1 MFKNIL
7 FHLFGLCPPDPIP
20 DDVLKKAI
28 IDQCQK
34 HNLESTPYFLSKV
47 QQLYDMMDLC
57 DGVMLLGGSFGGKTL
72 ACKIL
77 ASGLNTVSGKSPHM
91 VVVNPKAIKI
101 DQMYGYFDN
110 DEWVDGILAK
120 NFRQFTS
127 LPSSE
132 RKWLIFD
139 GPIDSS
145 WIENMNTVLDET
157 KKLCLMSG
165 EIIRLPP
172 NTNLIFEAQDV
183 ETAAPA
189 TISRCGVLYM
199 DPHMLDWNLI
209 VKNWIKKFPSF
220 ITDHVKDYLKHLFL
234 RFCKPSLKI
243 AKKSTGVKTTD
254 HHLIQSLI
262 NIFDCY
268 LNKLIESSELKGKS
282 DNELIPVFEGIFY
295 FSCIWSIGGICHEDG
310 KKKFNSEFKKIMY
323 NENNEALNL
332 SDNVINEE
340 NFSSWEPT
348 FPLPREDQKT
358 VFDFKL
364 IVGTKPEW
372 QKWDVEV
379 SNISLPRDIYACQL
393 NISTCET
400 VKYNHLMNM
409 LVENSKPFLLIGS
422 SGTGKS
428 SYVKNM
434 LHNKLDPDKFS
445 YIELYFTSVSSPTVT
460 QSLVMSKLDKRRKG
474 VYGPALGKKFLI
486 FVDDINS
493 PQVDEVGSQPPIEL
507 LRQLLD
513 RKVWYDLKELSPIK
527 LVDMIIIGAMRLPI
541 AGVQGLPT
549 RFFRHFNTIHMDL
562 FSDETIRSIFSRIV
576 LWHLDTKGFSKEFD
590 PCINQ
595 VINATL
601 GVHKFVVSELLPTP
615 KHSHYLFSLKEFS
628 RVICGV
634 LLSVPETM
642 TDLLC
647 MKRLWVHEILRVYYD
662 RLVHTKDRDIFL
674 NCVKAE
680 TRKNLMIDFD
690 ELFGELKSTEA
701 TVTEND
707 LRKLMFC
714 DFGDSKNSEEDKF
727 YKSVTDIDHIRRVS
741 EDLLDKYNQISRK
754 PMDLVLFDFA
764 LEHLCRI
771 SRVLKQPESHMIFI
785 GLGGSGRQSLS
796 RLAAH
801 ISGFEFHQI
810 ELGKDDE
817 LYKWKSELKTVLKKT
832 SLKLEPSIL
841 FLYDSQILVNEYL
854 EDINNILLSG
864 EVPNLFS
871 LEEKLEIVENMKN
884 LEKDMD
890 KSMHTDGSLQAL
902 FSLFVKR
909 IKENM
914 HIIFAMSP
922 TSNSFRRN
930 LVRFPALMDRCTIN
944 WFHQW
949 PNDALNFVSNKFLM
963 GIDFRPGEL
972 KSCVSLCE
980 FFHNSSIKLSK
991 KMSGKVFNY
1000 VTPASY
1006 LELNLM
1012 FKKHLREHR
1021 KKVCETQKKYEISL
1035 EKLKGA
1041 ESQVSVMQTEMNAIQ
1056 PKLVVA
1062 SKDVDEVL
1070 SIVDKEQYEVTEQDK
1085 ILKSE
1090 ESIVNEKKKLADT
1103 IRSDCESELAEV
1115 TSFVEASLEMISS
1128 LSQSE
1133 LSSIRGMKGP
1143 TISLKLNT
1151 EALCCLKGIK
1161 SDKIPDPSG
1170 VVGKMIDDFW
1180 GPTKRLLADPKFLE
1194 SFYSF
1199 DKDNLNPKVM
1209 KIIREKYLSQQDMN
1223 PDKSKSSVTA
1233 ADLVSRAMFRWI
1245 QSLDMYEKVARNI
1258 APKRETLTKADTD
1271 FQESL
1276 ENLTGKKE
1284 ILRRSQEKLK
1294 IIMNDLQEKKQ
1305 RKAELEN
1312 EVELCSRK
1320 LERAEQLITGFGNE
1334 RENWSNKAQFLS
1346 AKYFQLTGDILLSV
1360 GIIAYLGPFF
1370 QEIRDEQIQLWQK
1383 KAKELN
1389 ITFSE
1394 DFSLQKILGDSIQ
1407 VQTWY
1412 MSGLLQDKVS
1422 TDNGIIMNTVE
1433 RWPMMID
1440 PQDIA
1445 NRWIKSMEKHNNLNV
1460 IKQSDKDFIRTLES
1474 CIQFGSPVLL
1484 ENIGDTLDPVLEPLL
1499 QKQTFQQGGSVCIK
1513 LGESTIE
1520 YSKSF
1525 KMYITTRYNNPHFP
1539 PEISSKIS
1547 LINFA
1552 ITTSGLIDQLLGVII
1567 ARERPEL
1574 EEERSQVIIQIND
1587 NHKNIVD
1594 IQNKILDI
1602 LFSSKGNILED
1613 ENAIKTLSSSKLL
1626 ANEISEKQSTS
1637 QSNKERIEENR
1648 NEYLDLAKYAVTLF
1662 FTSIS
1667 LSNINTMYQFS
1678 STWFINIFCTSID
1691 LADKSDE
1698 LGERLLN
1705 IKNHFLKNL
1714 YINTSRG
1721 LFEVDKVL
1729 YSFLLVANL
1738 NPDPGFKDSNMWKTF
1753 LLNGY
1758 NMKEREDHFPASST
1772 LLNEDLRCKLTTLYK
1787 TLKYD
1792 IDSVS
1797 EEMTSF
1803 FNSLWISQDPTSITS
1818 SKYDNPFESLT
1829 ITSYIRPDKTLSSI
1843 RKYVVDLLGPTFL
1856 SQEQT
1861 DIGKSYA
1868 ESTHATPIIF
1878 ILGDDVD
1885 PTNIIYKFAD
1895 SMGYGGKKL
1904 RIISMGKGL
1913 EEKAEETIKESVLT
1927 GSWVV
1932 LMNCHLIPEWMD
1944 DLEYICEGLNKES
1957 TNTDFRL
1964 WISTRPIKSFSVPTL
1979 QISVKIALEE
1989 SSNLKLNIIRYILS
2003 DNSVRKVFDNS
2014 SITYKKLV
2022 FILAIIHAAL
2032 NERRIYS
2039 QCGWNGNY
2047 IFGEQDV
2054 ELCKFHLESV
2064 YQSSTEEIS
2073 GSALSTLQYLIS
2085 ACSYGGRMEDEW
2097 DQRTLDTFIHSILQ
2111 IDILQLINDLDIS
2124 GIYHL
2129 KDLSDFKTT
2138 ESYIMNLPTETNHN
2152 ILRMGEA
2159 THYLKNVLEGE
2170 TFLHKLRLTQ
2180 REEAKIPESNKKME
2194 DKEDEFIK
2202 MRQTMSKILNLLP
2215 EEFETTENNSFSE
2228 DKILNIVLDQELQKY
2243 NDLLD
2248 TMKES
2253 LESAIMSIDGRGIMT
2268 KEIQELLEFIKNDEI
2283 PSIWMNMAY
2292 PILESMSGFLEDLRL
2307 RTAFLLNWQTHG
2319 PPKVY
2324 WLTALFE
2331 PGDFFIAILYL
2342 HSLKMGIPFHELTL
2356 ECKFDQNADE
2366 GILVKDLYLVGA
2378 HWNDEKSCITDSDRQ
2393 NIYCKMPVFRV
2404 VPVSFDDLDDNSKTV
2419 NIPMFQNSEKSGED
2433 NFVIDLNLPS
2443 EHSEEECILKGV
2455 AILCQKP
2462 LDC

>member
-1 MFKNIL
+1 
-7 FHLFGLCPPDPIP
+7 
-20 DDVLKKAI
+20 
-28 IDQCQK
+28 
-34 HNLESTPYFLSKV
+34 
-47 QQLYDMMDLC
+47 
-57 DGVMLLGGSFGGKTL
+57 
-72 ACKIL
+72 
-77 ASGLNTVSGKSPHM
+77 
-91 VVVNPKAIKI
+91 
-101 DQMYGYFDN
+101 
-110 DEWVDGILAK
+110 
-120 NFRQFTS
+120 
-127 LPSSE
+127 
-132 RKWLIFD
+132 
-139 GPIDSS
+139 
-145 WIENMNTVLDET
+145 MNTVLDET

-282 DNELIPVFEGIFY
+282 DNELIP
-295 FSCIWSIGGICHEDG
+295 
-310 KKKFNSEFKKIMY
+310 K
-323 NENNEALNL
+323 
-332 SDNVINEE
+332 
-340 NFSSWEPT
+340 T
-348 FPLPREDQKT
+348 FLLGNPLFHYPGEDQKT

-409 LVENSKPFLLIGS
+409 LVENSKHFLLIGS

-674 NCVKAE
+674 NC
-680 TRKNLMIDFD
+680 
-690 ELFGELKSTEA
+690 LKSTEA

-754 PMDLVLFDFA
+754 PMELVLFDFA

-832 SLKLEPSIL
+832 SHKLEPS
-841 FLYDSQILVNEYL
+841 
-854 EDINNILLSG
+854 
-864 EVPNLFS
+864 
-871 LEEKLEIVENMKN
+871 EKLEIVENMKN

-1383 KAKELN
+1383 KGKGAKYY
-1389 ITFSE
+1389 
-1394 DFSLQKILGDSIQ
+1394 ILRGFQ
-1407 VQTWY
+1407 
-1412 MSGLLQDKVS
+1412 L
-1422 TDNGIIMNTVE
+1422 
-1433 RWPMMID
+1433 
-1440 PQDIA
+1440 A
-1445 NRWIKSMEKHNNLNV
+1445 
-1460 IKQSDKDFIRTLES
+1460 
-1474 CIQFGSPVLL
+1474 
-1484 ENIGDTLDPVLEPLL
+1484 ENIG
-1499 QKQTFQQGGSVCIK
+1499 
-1513 LGESTIE
+1513 
-1520 YSKSF
+1520 
-1525 KMYITTRYNNPHFP
+1525 
-1539 PEISSKIS
+1539 
-1547 LINFA
+1547 
-1552 ITTSGLIDQLLGVII
+1552 
-1567 ARERPEL
+1567 
-1574 EEERSQVIIQIND
+1574 
-1587 NHKNIVD
+1587 
-1594 IQNKILDI
+1594 
-1602 LFSSKGNILED
+1602 
-1613 ENAIKTLSSSKLL
+1613 
-1626 ANEISEKQSTS
+1626 
-1637 QSNKERIEENR
+1637 
-1648 NEYLDLAKYAVTLF
+1648 
-1662 FTSIS
+1662 
-1667 LSNINTMYQFS
+1667 
-1678 STWFINIFCTSID
+1678 
-1691 LADKSDE
+1691 
-1698 LGERLLN
+1698 
-1705 IKNHFLKNL
+1705 
-1714 YINTSRG
+1714 
-1721 LFEVDKVL
+1721 
-1729 YSFLLVANL
+1729 
-1738 NPDPGFKDSNMWKTF
+1738 
-1753 LLNGY
+1753 
-1758 NMKEREDHFPASST
+1758 
-1772 LLNEDLRCKLTTLYK
+1772 
-1787 TLKYD
+1787 
-1792 IDSVS
+1792 
-1797 EEMTSF
+1797 
-1803 FNSLWISQDPTSITS
+1803 
-1818 SKYDNPFESLT
+1818 
-1829 ITSYIRPDKTLSSI
+1829 
-1843 RKYVVDLLGPTFL
+1843 
-1856 SQEQT
+1856 
-1861 DIGKSYA
+1861 
-1868 ESTHATPIIF
+1868 
-1878 ILGDDVD
+1878 
-1885 PTNIIYKFAD
+1885 
-1895 SMGYGGKKL
+1895 
-1904 RIISMGKGL
+1904 
-1913 EEKAEETIKESVLT
+1913 
-1927 GSWVV
+1927 
-1932 LMNCHLIPEWMD
+1932 
-1944 DLEYICEGLNKES
+1944 
-1957 TNTDFRL
+1957 
-1964 WISTRPIKSFSVPTL
+1964 
-1979 QISVKIALEE
+1979 
-1989 SSNLKLNIIRYILS
+1989 
-2003 DNSVRKVFDNS
+2003 
-2014 SITYKKLV
+2014 
-2022 FILAIIHAAL
+2022 
-2032 NERRIYS
+2032 
-2039 QCGWNGNY
+2039 
-2047 IFGEQDV
+2047 
-2054 ELCKFHLESV
+2054 
-2064 YQSSTEEIS
+2064 
-2073 GSALSTLQYLIS
+2073 
-2085 ACSYGGRMEDEW
+2085 
-2097 DQRTLDTFIHSILQ
+2097 
-2111 IDILQLINDLDIS
+2111 
-2124 GIYHL
+2124 
-2129 KDLSDFKTT
+2129 
-2138 ESYIMNLPTETNHN
+2138 
-2152 ILRMGEA
+2152 
-2159 THYLKNVLEGE
+2159 
-2170 TFLHKLRLTQ
+2170 
-2180 REEAKIPESNKKME
+2180 
-2194 DKEDEFIK
+2194 
-2202 MRQTMSKILNLLP
+2202 
-2215 EEFETTENNSFSE
+2215 
-2228 DKILNIVLDQELQKY
+2228 
-2243 NDLLD
+2243 
-2248 TMKES
+2248 
-2253 LESAIMSIDGRGIMT
+2253 
-2268 KEIQELLEFIKNDEI
+2268 
-2283 PSIWMNMAY
+2283 
-2292 PILESMSGFLEDLRL
+2292 
-2307 RTAFLLNWQTHG
+2307 
-2319 PPKVY
+2319 
-2324 WLTALFE
+2324 
-2331 PGDFFIAILYL
+2331 
-2342 HSLKMGIPFHELTL
+2342 
-2356 ECKFDQNADE
+2356 
-2366 GILVKDLYLVGA
+2366 
-2378 HWNDEKSCITDSDRQ
+2378 
-2393 NIYCKMPVFRV
+2393 
-2404 VPVSFDDLDDNSKTV
+2404 
-2419 NIPMFQNSEKSGED
+2419 
-2433 NFVIDLNLPS
+2433 
-2443 EHSEEECILKGV
+2443 
-2455 AILCQKP
+2455 
-2462 LDC
+2462 